1 MGQKAKRN
9 RLAVSAFY
17 SSVGFVLSISLLAT
31 CQFVERRLVLSYTKQ
46 PTAAPTGSPSTI
58 PSVAPSVFLPPP
70 TANSTNV
77 TAPAPAP
84 TFPTAASIEN
94 GGGESPETVGGGA
107 TSARPTVSDTA
118 APTAMAVDNS
128 GIRNRRLQNTTSVPT
143 LFPPPS
149 ASQPAVAPPI
159 NTSTSQP
166 TSVVEEIIGELEERF
181 SHKVGFWDWEI
192 TDGNYTVC
200 VPYKVCIQTT
210 ACFSPNFD
218 SAFNAARTF
227 ALFAAMLG
235 GVATIIII
243 AGLCFPF
250 NPWYLAPV
258 YTVLMLF
265 QGLSLLVYRSGICE
279 VLGDKD
285 FWLSGGGVNLDDV
298 GDYTGDIK
306 DLEAYL
312 TSNTEVT
319 CSNGAGSKMAISAM
333 VMWFL
338 AAITCYWNVK
348 RTRDI

>member
-17 SSVGFVLSISLLAT
+17 SFVGFLLSICLLAT
-31 CQFVERRLVLSYTKQ
+31 CQFVERRLVLSYTKR
-46 PTAAPTGSPSTI
+46 PTAAPTGSPSTV
-58 PSVAPSVFLPPP
+58 PSAAPSVFVPPP
-70 TANSTNV
+70 TANSTNG
-77 TAPAPAP
+77 TAPAP

-94 GGGESPETVGGGA
+94 GGGGESPATVGGGA

-118 APTAMAVDNS
+118 APTAIVDNN
-128 GIRNRRLQNTTSVPT
+128 GIRKRRLQNDTSAPT
-143 LFPPPS
+143 LPPPPS
-149 ASQPAVAPPI
+149 ASQPAVAPPT
-159 NTSTSQP
+159 NTTSTSQP
-166 TSVVEEIIGELEERF
+166 TTVDQEIIGELEERF
-181 SHKVGFWDWEI
+181 AHKVGFWDWEI
-192 TDGNYTVC
+192 TDGNFTAC
-200 VPYKVCIQTT
+200 VPYKVCIETT
-210 ACFSPNFD
+210 ACYSPNFD

-235 GVATIIII
+235 GVATLVIL

-258 YTVLMLF
+258 YAVLMLC
-265 QGLSLLVYRSGICE
+265 QGLSLLVYRSEICE
-279 VLGDKD
+279 VLGDVD

-298 GDYTGDIK
+298 GDYTGNIQE
-306 DLEAYL
+306 LEAYL

-319 CSNGAGSKMAISAM
+319 CHNGAGSKMAISATI
-333 VMWFL
+333 MWFL

>member
-17 SSVGFVLSISLLAT
+17 SFVGFLLSICLLAT
-31 CQFVERRLVLSYTKQ
+31 CQFVERRLVLSYTKR
-46 PTAAPTGSPSTI
+46 PTAAPTGSPSTV
-58 PSVAPSVFLPPP
+58 PSAAPSVFVPPP
-70 TANSTNV
+70 AANSTNG
-77 TAPAPAP
+77 TAPAP
-84 TFPTAASIEN
+84 TFPTATNIEN
-94 GGGESPETVGGGA
+94 GGGGESPATVGGGA
-107 TSARPTVSDTA
+107 TSARPTVPDTA
-118 APTAMAVDNS
+118 APTALLDNN
-128 GIRNRRLQNTTSVPT
+128 GIRSRRLQNTTSVPT
-143 LFPPPS
+143 LVPPPS
-149 ASQPAVAPPI
+149 ASQPAVAPPT

-192 TDGNYTVC
+192 TDGNFTAC
-200 VPYKVCIQTT
+200 VPYKVCIETT

-227 ALFAAMLG
+227 ALFATMLG
-235 GVATIIII
+235 GVATITIL

-258 YTVLMLF
+258 YLVLMFF
-265 QGLSLLVYRSGICE
+265 QGLSLLVYRSDICD
-279 VLGDKD
+279 VLGDVD
-285 FWLSGGGVNLDDV
+285 FWLGGGGVNIDDV
-298 GDYTGDIK
+298 GDFTGDIQE
-306 DLEAYL
+306 LEAYL

-319 CSNGAGSKMAISAM
+319 CHEGAGSKMAISAM